1 MYTQEQKIE
10 ALKGLRKSNPYNTY
24 GIDENGNI
32 LCGYENGAVGIVP
45 DKTISLY
52 IK

>member
-1 MYTQEQKIE
+1 MYTKEQKIE

-24 GIDENGNI
+24 GIDENGNL
-32 LCGYENGAVGIVP
+32 LCGDENGACGVVS
-45 DKTISLY
+45 DKTISLH